1 MRNDF
6 FRDVHTL
13 ISTSSFVEKMENKQK
28 KCKQLQLSTVQAMND
43 LAKSFKDWCHPE
55 LNLPMFHHVLNDSL
69 TLLLSDDQLEH
80 GQRVKNGSKNGQI
93 RGQTNNF
100 KPIILKFQFFK

>member
-1 MRNDF
+1 MNGC
-6 FRDVHTL
+6 L
-13 ISTSSFVEKMENKQK
+13 QK
-28 KCKQLQLSTVQAMND
+28 KCKQLLLSPVQAMND

-80 GQRVKNGSKNGQI
+80 SQRVKNGSKNGQT
-93 RGQTNNF
+93 RGQTNN
-100 KPIILKFQFFK
+100 LKISIF